1 MVQIRVGQHAA
12 AWVREDPWHPEQQLE
27 VLDDGGAMLTVPA
40 SHPRELL
47 PKVLSLG
54 NDAEVI
60 SPAEFRDATAE
71 AVKELAARY
80 AEAGQAT

>member
-1 MVQIRVGQHAA
+1 
-12 AWVREDPWHPEQQLE
+12 
-27 VLDDGGAMLTVPA
+27 MLTVPA